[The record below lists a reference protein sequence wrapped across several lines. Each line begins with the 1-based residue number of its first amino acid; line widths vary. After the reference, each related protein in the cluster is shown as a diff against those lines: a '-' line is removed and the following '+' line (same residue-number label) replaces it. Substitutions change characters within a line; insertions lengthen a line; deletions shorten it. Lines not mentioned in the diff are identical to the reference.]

1 MWGGYF
7 QKSYQQMAKKIGTVF
22 DRPYYGFGD
31 DLLSH
36 RQVQYHR
43 RDGA

>member
-1 MWGGYF
+1 M
-7 QKSYQQMAKKIGTVF
+7 KKGAEWLL
-22 DRPYYGFGD
+22 YGFGD

-36 RQVQYHR
+36 KLMQYHR